1 MKRLLLL
8 LILPILACSHEH
20 PLTEHQHHHTHD
32 HEHSLNDHE
41 HQHEHGL
48 PEHDHRL
55 LFPQGLPF
63 TYILSVD
70 PSLAGPGYVK
80 FGVLTTTEDD
90 RQVVYIDFSKEPR
103 NLTLTDIN
111 YPGKP
116 STPVDS
122 WGLSIRY
129 DSHSEYVNQSR
140 VWTDCSDSEH
150 EGNIAWRFDW
160 DTGFAEFR
168 YSCPEEEE

>member
-1 MKRLLLL
+1 
-8 LILPILACSHEH
+8 
-20 PLTEHQHHHTHD
+20 
-32 HEHSLNDHE
+32 
-41 HQHEHGL
+41 
-48 PEHDHRL
+48 L

-70 PSLAGPGYVK
+70 PPLTGPGYAK
-80 FGVLTTTEDD
+80 FGVLTTTKDD
-90 RQVVYIDFSKEPR
+90 RQVVYIDFSKEPK

-129 DSHSEYVNQSR
+129 DSHSEYVNQAR
-140 VWTDCSDSEH
+140 VWSDCSDPEH

-160 DTGFAEFR
+160 DTGFAEFH